1 MAKTGT
7 HKHAPAVAALRDQIA
22 TGTLGPGDWLPSET
36 ALMAEHAIT
45 RYSAREALKQL
56 LADGLV
62 VIVDGK
68 GTYVRNRPGRAA
80 HTDTRAIWTDSNP
93 DAGTAA
99 LRDAETGAGW
109 ETVEQPS
116 TYRTDATADIALS
129 MGVHEH
135 TPVFVYDRLLGRA
148 QRRMTHR
155 LYLPMSTCA
164 EIPELADNP
173 FRDPDQLY
181 AALTATGIDLRF
193 AETVRAAAPTP
204 DDTNTLHV
212 PTAAAVLTTR
222 RLITDTHG
230 RTLAMEETRRGG
242 DDTQLTYPLTP
253 LTPAQAPPGIHNDI
267 HNDIHSGAERLAL
280 RTGRP

>member
-7 HKHAPAVAALRDQIA
+7 HKHAPAVAALREQIA
-22 TGTLGPGDWLPSET
+22 TGELGPGDWLPSEA
-36 ALMAEHAIT
+36 ALMAEHGIT

-68 GTYVRNRPGRAA
+68 GSYVRNRRDRAA
-80 HTDTRAIWTDSNP
+80 HTDTRALWTNP
-93 DAGTAA
+93 DTGMAA

-109 ETVEQPS
+109 EPVEEPS
-116 TYRTDATADIALS
+116 TYRADATADVALS

-181 AALTATGIDLRF
+181 TALAAAGLALRF

-212 PTAAAVLTTR
+212 PTGAAVLTTR

-230 RTLAMEETRRGG
+230 RTLAMEETRRSGH
-242 DDTQLTYPLTP
+242 DTQLTYPLTP
-253 LTPAQAPPGIHNDI
+253 LAPADTPPGIRG
-267 HNDIHSGAERLAL
+267 DIHSGAERLAP

>member
-7 HKHAPAVAALRDQIA
+7 HKHVPAVAALRDQIA
-22 TGTLGPGDWLPSET
+22 TGTLGPGDWLPSEA
-36 ALMAEHAIT
+36 ALMAEHGIT

-68 GTYVRNRPGRAA
+68 GSYVRHRRDRAA
-80 HTDTRAIWTDSNP
+80 HTDTRAIWTDP
-93 DAGTAA
+93 DTDTATGTAV

-109 ETVEQPS
+109 EPVEHPS
-116 TYRTDATADIALS
+116 TYRTDATADVALS

-155 LYLPMSTCA
+155 LYLPMSTCV
-164 EIPELADNP
+164 EVPELAEDP

-181 AALTATGIDLRF
+181 TALTAAGLELRF

-204 DDTNTLHV
+204 DDTNTLHI
-212 PTAAAVLTTR
+212 PTTAAVLITR
-222 RLITDTHG
+222 RLITDTHA

-253 LTPAQAPPGIHNDI
+253 LTPTHTPPNIHS
-267 HNDIHSGAERLAL
+267 DIHSGAERLTP
-280 RTGRP
+280 RTDRP